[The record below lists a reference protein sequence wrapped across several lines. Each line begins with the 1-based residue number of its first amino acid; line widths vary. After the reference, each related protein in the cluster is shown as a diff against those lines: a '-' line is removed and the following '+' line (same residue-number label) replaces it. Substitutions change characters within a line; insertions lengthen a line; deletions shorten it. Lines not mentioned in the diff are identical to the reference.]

1 MSRISKRLQRL
12 FLSLCLAIEE
22 GSIREDSLTMWRP
35 ITYRPNA
42 WRRRGRIS
50 KLEER
55 SPPNLHFGSYLE
67 GLGFHLL
74 NTRYFGSLHGCFSN
88 KFKETE
94 THRGVQMLNASG
106 LALFVVNKKYIPQK
120 KTCTDKITVNL
131 LVLGNRVS
139 VGAGF
144 GAWFFQVFF
153 WGGDAEVVPKWFNQT
168 RDMLIKEH
176 LVSTINKNH

>member
-42 WRRRGRIS
+42 WRRKGRIS

-55 SPPNLHFGSYLE
+55 PPPNLHFGSYLE

-74 NTRYFGSLHGCFSN
+74 NTSIFRKPYLDFLSN
-88 KFKETE
+88 KLTTE
-94 THRGVQMLNASG
+94 THRRCPMLNASG
-106 LALFVVNKKYIPQK
+106 LALFVVNKNTSPK
-120 KTCTDKITVNL
+120 KDLYGSWRWTCWCL
-131 LVLGNRVS
+131 PS
-139 VGAGF
+139 F
-144 GAWFFQVFF
+144 GGWWVWGMFFQVVFF
-153 WGGDAEVVPKWFNQT
+153 SGCRTGPKMVQPNQEHVDKRTPFNA
-168 RDMLIKEH
+168 
-176 LVSTINKNH
+176 INLNH